1 MERKKE
7 EEVKEFKQIRDAEEW
22 GSEDTDKG

>member
-7 EEVKEFKQIRDAEEW
+7 EEVKEFKQIRDVEEW
-22 GSEDTDKG
+22 GSEDIGKG

>member
-7 EEVKEFKQIRDAEEW
+7 EEVKEFNQIRDVEEW
-22 GSEDTDKG
+22 GSEDIGKG

>member
-7 EEVKEFKQIRDAEEW
+7 EEVKEFKQIHDVEQW
-22 GSEDTDKG
+22 GSEDIDKG